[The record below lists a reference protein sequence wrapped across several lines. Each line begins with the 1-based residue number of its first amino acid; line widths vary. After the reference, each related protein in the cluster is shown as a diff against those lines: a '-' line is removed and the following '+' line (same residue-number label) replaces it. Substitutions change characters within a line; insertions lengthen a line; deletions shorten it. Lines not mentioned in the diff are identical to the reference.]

1 VVVVKTKKTIVSF
14 TAAFFA
20 VWVLSVVILS
30 VVVVYPNQMKV
41 SGVSSAQEVI
51 SELEIEGT
59 PETESVSDMDAEKE
73 IELNLIVNPNVAFTV
88 LPQEVATTI
97 GDVFVIEVGVAN
109 VTVMYSWQVCLS
121 FDNTILECIN
131 VSLPYDYVFSYAYT
145 VSDALM
151 DYNSTEF
158 KNPLLYRIKN
168 NEGEVLI
175 GACLLGRNQTNFNG
189 SGGLCQ
195 IEFKAISPGSSS
207 LTLSIEQTYYHT
219 LYRGIILSII
229 PTVSN
234 SEVIVQE
241 T

>member
-1 VVVVKTKKTIVSF
+1 MCVVRTIVSF
-14 TAAFFA
+14 TEAFFA
-20 VWVLSVVILS
+20 VLILSVVESMVILS
-30 VVVVYPNQMKV
+30 VVIVYPNQMKV
-41 SGVSSAQEVI
+41 SGVSSTQEVI
-51 SELEIEGT
+51 SPPPPPPRL
-59 PETESVSDMDAEKE
+59 ETESMSDMDADKE
-73 IELNLIVNPNVAFTV
+73 MELDSVVNPNVTFTV
-88 LPQEVATTI
+88 LPQEVATKI
-97 GDVFVIEVGVAN
+97 GDIFIIEVGVAN
-109 VTVMYSWQVCLS
+109 ATEMYSWQVCLS

-131 VSLPYDYVFSYAYT
+131 VSLPHDYVFSYAYT

-158 KNPLLYRIKN
+158 KNPLLHMIKN

-195 IEFKAISPGSSS
+195 IKFKAISPDSSS
-207 LTLSIEQTYYHT
+207 LTLSIEKTYYLGPT
-219 LYRGIILSII
+219 TYKQII

-241 T
+241 K